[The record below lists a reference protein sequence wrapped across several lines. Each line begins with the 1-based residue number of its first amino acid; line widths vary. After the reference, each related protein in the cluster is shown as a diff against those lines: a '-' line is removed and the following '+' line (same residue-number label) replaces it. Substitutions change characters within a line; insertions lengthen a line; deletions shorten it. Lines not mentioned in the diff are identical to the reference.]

1 MTLKSILDILVVIKF
16 SSNYL
21 KRILLNN
28 SAAIGADIEV
38 FPSGRCWLYF
48 VTCFVA
54 RVEAGR
60 IRCVAANAMPCVMVV
75 FFVSDKFCL
84 NHVNVNLA

>member
-1 MTLKSILDILVVIKF
+1 MTLKSFLDILVVIKF

-28 SAAIGADIEV
+28 SAAIRADIEV
-38 FPSGRCWLYF
+38 FPFGRCWLNF

-60 IRCVAANAMPCVMVV
+60 IRRIAANAMPCVMVV
-75 FFVSDKFCL
+75 FFVGDKFFL
-84 NHVNVNLA
+84 YHVNAYLA